1 MPQTLLKRAILAVA
15 LCLAVGCGAARA
27 QDAETVHPYLVNT
40 EKPHPVLKFFH
51 IPGCWASHNGYSC
64 SSFQSENVFFF
75 GSCRA
80 FFGEPCLNGPP
91 PPPWDPTAGA
101 PPPQKAGCNC
111 RLP

>member
-1 MPQTLLKRAILAVA
+1 MPQSLYKGAVLAAA
-15 LCLAVGCGAARA
+15 LGLAAWAGAARA
-27 QDAETVHPYLVNT
+27 QDAETVHPYVVSPA
-40 EKPHPVLKFFH
+40 KPHPVLNFFH

-64 SSFQSENVFFF
+64 SSFQSENIFLF

-91 PPPWDPTAGA
+91 PPPWDPEAG
-101 PPPQKAGCNC
+101 PPPPKAGCNC